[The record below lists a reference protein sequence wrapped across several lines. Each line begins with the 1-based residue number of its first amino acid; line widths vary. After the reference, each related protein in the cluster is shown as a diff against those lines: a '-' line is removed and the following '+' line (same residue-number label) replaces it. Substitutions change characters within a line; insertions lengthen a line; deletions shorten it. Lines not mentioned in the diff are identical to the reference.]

1 MRPTTGV
8 LRSRNSCSTRTA
20 IDMRL
25 TTTTARVLAACYA
38 VSKASAFTSS
48 FVRRGDYMYSIRHS
62 RRADMS
68 IKPSLL
74 PLSMAL
80 EVKIR
85 IVGRKNAE
93 KWLDDGYAVY
103 EKRLRPAG
111 INVETTYHKNDQ
123 DLIKGVTADKEKKH
137 AVVLL
142 DPKGRVLTS
151 EKFSDDMYSW
161 LDEGGSRLTFVIGGA
176 EGLPF
181 ELRGDPSEYKHQQQG
196 ENSNYI
202 HYQQQGG
209 SGSLPSSSRNRGF
222 IRSPPKNMLSLSSMT
237 FTHQFARTVLI
248 EQIYRASEIRKGSG
262 YHK

>member
-1 MRPTTGV
+1 
-8 LRSRNSCSTRTA
+8 
-20 IDMRL
+20 MRL
-25 TTTTARVLAACYA
+25 TTTTARFLAACYFA
-38 VSKASAFTSS
+38 VSKASAFTGTSS

-62 RRADMS
+62 RRADMAD
-68 IKPSLL
+68 KHSLL
-74 PLSMAL
+74 PLSMGL

-123 DLIKGVTADKEKKH
+123 ELIKGVKADKEKKH

-142 DPKGRVLTS
+142 DPRGRVLTS

-196 ENSNYI
+196 ENSNYSY
-202 HYQQQGG
+202 YQQQGG
-209 SGSLPSSSRNRGF
+209 SG
-222 IRSPPKNMLSLSSMT
+222 SPPKNMLSLSSMT